1 MKGCLQVEYFQ
12 QKDVVSLAKDL
23 LGKSLHTKINGIH
36 TAGIITETEAYNGIH
51 DKACHAFGD
60 KKTKRT
66 EVMYSNGGVAYVY
79 LCYGIH
85 ALFNIVTG
93 VKGNPTAILVRSIE
107 PTIGIEKM
115 LIRRKRTK
123 LDRSLCSGPGNL
135 TRALGIGLEHNKV
148 SLNGPEIFIKDCIK
162 PNEHF
167 DIKATPRIGID
178 YAEEHANLPYR
189 FILNYIKPY

>member
-66 EVMYSNGGVAYVY
+66 EVMYSNGGVAFFGLHAYV
-79 LCYGIH
+79 GKRK
-85 ALFNIVTG
+85 F
-93 VKGNPTAILVRSIE
+93 
-107 PTIGIEKM
+107 
-115 LIRRKRTK
+115 LI
-123 LDRSLCSGPGNL
+123 
-135 TRALGIGLEHNKV
+135 
-148 SLNGPEIFIKDCIK
+148 
-162 PNEHF
+162 
-167 DIKATPRIGID
+167 
-178 YAEEHANLPYR
+178 
-189 FILNYIKPY
+189 